1 MYLVLFLDQDN
12 YEFIASLHSTRPAA
26 EAAFEALL
34 RRFIVADDE
43 ALPPKASWD
52 ELSDRNGESPHLYR
66 IECDREPAEQI
77 SLSNSEDLA
86 TA

>member
-43 ALPPKASWD
+43 ALPPKAS
-52 ELSDRNGESPHLYR
+52 
-66 IECDREPAEQI
+66 
-77 SLSNSEDLA
+77 
-86 TA
+86 